1 MLECENYKMFR
12 GIMKIMPINSE
23 IKPHYVEGTWLY
35 KPEYKRW
42 YCNGWSYPERICSV
56 IADFNK

>member
-1 MLECENYKMFR
+1 MLECENYKMLK

-23 IKPHYVEGTWLY
+23 IKPYNVKGTWLY
-35 KPEYKRW
+35 KPEYKCW

-56 IADFNK
+56 IADFNE